1 MGNRNSRKKEIFGE
15 KKPTPFD
22 TPAAVFSIIIVIPYV
37 WLARGTD
44 KGTSDSETAQAL
56 LLAQG
61 VSWITSEQKREGEG
75 NYRLLGL

>member
-15 KKPTPFD
+15 KKP

>member
-1 MGNRNSRKKEIFGE
+1 MGNRNSRKKEVFGE

-44 KGTSDSETAQAL
+44 RQRDK
-56 LLAQG
+56 
-61 VSWITSEQKREGEG
+61 
-75 NYRLLGL
+75 